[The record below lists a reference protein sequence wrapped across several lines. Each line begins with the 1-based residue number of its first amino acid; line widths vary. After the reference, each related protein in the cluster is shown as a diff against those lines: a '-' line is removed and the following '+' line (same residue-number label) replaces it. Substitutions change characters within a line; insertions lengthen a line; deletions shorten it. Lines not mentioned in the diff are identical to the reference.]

1 MGMTSLCDLSY
12 YSIRKQEKTRTFL
25 VEETGK
31 MCYHRK
37 KNPQEEMRMNLNAFM
52 PTKLVTGAGCVRASG
67 KELAKLGKV
76 CLIVTGKHSAKV
88 NGALQDVTDTLAAN
102 GQTWVL
108 YDEIGQNPRLTDC
121 MAAAKLAAEAHAD
134 FVLGIGGGSALDAAK
149 CIAVLAAN
157 PGLTQAQLYAFDW
170 ANAPLK
176 IVAVGTTAGT
186 GSEVTKV
193 SVITTPEGRKK
204 SFHHEA
210 IFPTLALGDPS
221 YTLSLPPMV
230 TRATMVDVLAHCA
243 ESFFS
248 RAANH
253 ISRVYAVE
261 GIRLL
266 LPVFRMMAERGF
278 DNLDYATRETL
289 YFASIYGG
297 LAINVTGTCFPH
309 TMGYLL
315 TEAFGIPHGTA
326 CAVFQK
332 DFYEYNKSVVPGLA
346 AEYLERIGCSEA
358 EYLSLIEKLTPPCHV
373 TMEEACIAEAHS
385 RWIHNGSIEKCQGVF
400 DADMA
405 DEILRRKFGA

>member
-1 MGMTSLCDLSY
+1 
-12 YSIRKQEKTRTFL
+12 
-25 VEETGK
+25 
-31 MCYHRK
+31 
-37 KNPQEEMRMNLNAFM
+37 
-52 PTKLVTGAGCVRASG
+52 
-67 KELAKLGKV
+67 
-76 CLIVTGKHSAKV
+76 
-88 NGALQDVTDTLAAN
+88 
-102 GQTWVL
+102 
-108 YDEIGQNPRLTDC
+108 
-121 MAAAKLAAEAHAD
+121 
-134 FVLGIGGGSALDAAK
+134 
-149 CIAVLAAN
+149 
-157 PGLTQAQLYAFDW
+157 
-170 ANAPLK
+170 
-176 IVAVGTTAGT
+176 VGTTAGT

-210 IFPTLALGDPS
+210 IFPALALGDPS

-315 TEAFGIPHGTA
+315 TEYFGIPHGTA

-358 EYLSLIEKLTPPCHV
+358 EYLSLIEKLTPPCRI

>member
-1 MGMTSLCDLSY
+1 
-12 YSIRKQEKTRTFL
+12 
-25 VEETGK
+25 
-31 MCYHRK
+31 
-37 KNPQEEMRMNLNAFM
+37 MNLNSFM
-52 PTKLVTGAGCVRASG
+52 PVKLVTGAGCVRESA

-76 CLIVTGKHSAKV
+76 CLIVTGKHSAKAC
-88 NGALQDVTDTLAAN
+88 GALQDVTDTLDLN
-102 GQTWVL
+102 GQKWL
-108 YDEIGQNPRLTDC
+108 QFDEIGQNPKLTDC
-121 MAAAKLAAEAHAD
+121 MAAAEKAIAADAD

-170 ANAPLK
+170 ANPPLK

-193 SVITTPEGRKK
+193 SVITTPDGRKK
-204 SFHHEA
+204 SFHNEA
-210 IFPTLALGDPS
+210 IFPVLSLGDPT
-221 YTLSLPPMV
+221 YTMSLPPMV

-253 ISRVYAVE
+253 ISRMFAVE
-261 GIRLL
+261 GVRLL
-266 LPVFRMMAERGF
+266 LPVFRMMAENGC
-278 DNLDYATRETL
+278 DKLDYSTREKL
-289 YFASIYGG
+289 YCASIYGG

-332 DFYEYNKSVVPGLA
+332 EFYEYNKAVTPALA
-346 AEYLERIGCSEA
+346 AQYLERIDCSEE
-358 EYLSLIEKLTPPCHV
+358 EYLELIEKLTPPCGI
-373 TMEEACIAEAHS
+373 TMDEALIAESHS
-385 RWIHNGSIEKCQGVF
+385 RWINNGSLAKCQGVF
-400 DADMA
+400 SADMA
-405 DEILRRKFGA
+405 DDILRCKFLEK

>member
-1 MGMTSLCDLSY
+1 
-12 YSIRKQEKTRTFL
+12 
-25 VEETGK
+25 
-31 MCYHRK
+31 
-37 KNPQEEMRMNLNAFM
+37 MNLNVFM
-52 PTKLVTGAGCVRASG
+52 PVKLVTGAGCVRESA

-76 CLIVTGKHSAKV
+76 CLIVTGKNSAKV
-88 NGALQDVTDTLAAN
+88 SGALQDVTDTLDSN
-102 GQTWVL
+102 GQKWL
-108 YDEIGQNPRLTDC
+108 LFDEIGQNPKLTDC
-121 MAAAKLAAEAHAD
+121 MRAAEKAIVAGAD

-149 CIAVLAAN
+149 CIAVLSAN

-170 ANAPLK
+170 ANVPLK

-193 SVITTPEGRKK
+193 SVITTPDGRKK

-210 IFPTLALGDPS
+210 IFPTLALGDPN
-221 YTLSLPPMV
+221 YTMVLPAMV
-230 TRATMVDVLAHCA
+230 TRATMIDVLAHCA

-253 ISRVYAVE
+253 ISRMFAVE

-266 LPVFRMMAERGF
+266 LPVFRMMAENGC
-278 DNLDYATRETL
+278 DNLDYATREKL
-289 YFASIYGG
+289 YCASIYGG

-332 DFYEYNKSVVPGLA
+332 DFFEYNKAVVPELA
-346 AEYLERIGCSEA
+346 AEFLERIGCGEE
-358 EYLSLIEKLTPPCHV
+358 EYLGLIERLTPPCEIV
-373 TMEEACIAEAHS
+373 MDEARIAEAHS
-385 RWIHNGSIEKCQGVF
+385 RWINNGSLAKCQGVF
-400 DADMA
+400 SADMT
-405 DEILRRKFGA
+405 DEVLRRKFLAE